1 MRRGTKYCRPV
12 LLRLVLHIIA
22 AMTSPAVCVLV
33 RETLHVSLH
42 GAAHGVGVIGGIF
55 VFSSDVVL
63 SLLMFVFDRGNLF
76 FFIGISVGI
85 RHSLI

>member
-22 AMTSPAVCVLV
+22 AATSAVCVLV

-42 GAAHGVGVIGGIF
+42 GAAHGVGVMGGIF
-55 VFSSDVVL
+55 VFSSDVVF
-63 SLLMFVFDRGNLF
+63 SLLMFVLDRGSLC